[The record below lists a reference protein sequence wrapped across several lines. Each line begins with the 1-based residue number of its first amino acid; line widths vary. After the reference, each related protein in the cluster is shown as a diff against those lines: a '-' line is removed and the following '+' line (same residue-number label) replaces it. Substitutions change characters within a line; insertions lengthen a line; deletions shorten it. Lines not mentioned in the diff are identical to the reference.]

1 MDLNF
6 TFPQMR
12 EALVFLPFV
21 LPIAIWVA
29 WSDMARMKIPNKAV
43 MAMAALWPLL
53 CWIAFPWDWQ
63 LWLWGFGLMGI
74 VLLAGFIGNAAG
86 LFGAGDAKFAAA
98 MAPIFV
104 YGDPMFI
111 AALYAFCS
119 IGAFAVHR
127 GMKQVPAIRRATPDW
142 KSWTHNKFP
151 MGLALASMVVIY
163 LLAAFLPQG

>member
-6 TFPQMR
+6 SYPPMR
-12 EALVFLPFV
+12 EAVVFLPFV

-53 CWIAFPWDWQ
+53 GWIVFPWQ
-63 LWLWGFGLMGI
+63 IWLIGFAIMAI
-74 VLLAGFIGNAAG
+74 VLVAGFIGNAAG

-98 MAPIFV
+98 MAPIFTM
-104 YGDPMFI
+104 GDPMFI
-111 AALYAFCS
+111 ATLYAICS
-119 IGAFAVHR
+119 LGAFGVHR
-127 GMKQVPAIRRATPDW
+127 GMRQVPAIRRATPDW